1 LAILSLLVI
10 GTWLVLTEMLFIYI
24 VYILA
29 FIGAIIMLFL
39 SVVLMLPASVTAS
52 PTQNNSLLCV
62 VVYTE
67 LSSNPF
73 LFDILIFFTVT
84 VCINYI
90 YYIVLQLEVF
100 DILKHTIYPILAKNG
115 IEQSMAIMLP

>member
-24 VYILA
+24 VYVLA
-29 FIGAIIMLFL
+29 FVGAIIMLFL

-52 PTQNNSLLCV
+52 PIQNNSLLCI

-67 LSSNPF
+67 LNSNPF

-84 VCINYI
+84 ACINYI